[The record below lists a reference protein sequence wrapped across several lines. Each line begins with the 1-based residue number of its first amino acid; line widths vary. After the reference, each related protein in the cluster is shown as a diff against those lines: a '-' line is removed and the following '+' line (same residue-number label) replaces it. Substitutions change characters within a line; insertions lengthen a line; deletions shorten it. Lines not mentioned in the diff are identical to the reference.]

1 MHDSRVIVP
10 AAALSSAVLDSGF
23 DARWVAWQTRGAA
36 HEHAVRTRLL
46 FALPLLAC
54 GLAAALHL
62 FAR

>member
-1 MHDSRVIVP
+1 MHDSRVPVP

-23 DARWVAWQTRGAA
+23 DTRWVAWQTRGAA

>member
-1 MHDSRVIVP
+1 MNDSRIPVQ

>member
-1 MHDSRVIVP
+1 
-10 AAALSSAVLDSGF
+10 VLDSGF
-23 DARWVAWQTRGAA
+23 DTRWVAWQTPGAA
-36 HEHAVRTRLL
+36 HERAVRTTLL